1 MTKTSI
7 IIADDHSI
15 MRMGLK
21 AMFDMQS
28 DMTVVGE
35 AANGKQAV
43 ELATTLQP
51 DVVIMDLMMP
61 EIPGDEATRQILSS
75 CPSTKIIILTSF
87 GDSTNLLCA
96 IRNGAVGFQA
106 KEDPAERLLDVIRS
120 VAKGEV
126 AIPREL
132 LILAQ
137 DHRET
142 SLLTDRQTNILHYV
156 DKGLTNKDIARLTGI
171 SPDGVKKHM
180 KLIFA
185 KTGAA
190 NRAEAVSIA
199 LRKHLLKI

>member
-7 IIADDHSI
+7 LIADDHSI

-199 LRKHLLKI
+199 LKKHLLKI

>member
-1 MTKTSI
+1 MTKITI
-7 IIADDHSI
+7 LIADDHSI

-87 GDSTNLLCA
+87 GDSANLLCA

-199 LRKHLLKI
+199 LKKHLLKI